1 MSDLIKCDNCNC
13 STKNPPHWV
22 AASDEQAVSQ
32 SVMEEGEVS
41 RLGDGGGTNN
51 SGMNNMG

>member
-13 STKNPPHWV
+13 ITKNPPHWV

-32 SVMEEGEVS
+32 SVMEQGEVS
-41 RLGDGGGTNN
+41 RLEDGGGTNN
-51 SGMNNMG
+51 SEMNNMG